1 MRMCAYETRSL
12 YDEDISRLLSSV
24 ISNRQRCLNIYKN
37 DAAPCGR
44 RILFSFL
51 LQSYYYSLAALRSS
65 IILMAL
71 SATGV
76 PGPKTAATP
85 ASKRHW

>member
-1 MRMCAYETRSL
+1 MHIEFAKIQLFFEIQKKMKKKQKTGA
-12 YDEDISRLLSSV
+12 IVAPVFVFVFVIVSV
-24 ISNRQRCLNIYKN
+24 YC
-37 DAAPCGR
+37 
-44 RILFSFL
+44 
-51 LQSYYYSLAALRSS
+51 LAAERSS